1 MVEVEVIRKAID
13 EAAGLTIMERC
24 GSEQER
30 EDTEVERLQRHA
42 ALDRLVA
49 RAVKAEAERDSWR
62 TLAEGWKLT
71 DDVEQHRV

>member
-1 MVEVEVIRKAID
+1 MVKDEDIVREALAFARRAAATYVSLGWRADGID
-13 EAAGLTIMERC
+13 DA
-24 GSEQER
+24 
-30 EDTEVERLQRHA
+30 DA

-49 RAVKAEAERDSWR
+49 RAVVDEAERDSWR